1 MEVMSNLKSYTTL
14 TWKKYDNSAG
24 LRFKKIYVTMH
35 YRSTEIDFVNEIDT
49 LHSYSSLRN
58 AAVAAPVNN

>member
-24 LRFKKIYVTMH
+24 LRFKKNICH
-35 YRSTEIDFVNEIDT
+35 
-49 LHSYSSLRN
+49 N
-58 AAVAAPVNN
+58 AL